1 VPTSPAKVQP
11 VTVTTPDEA
20 LSAAQDDNEPP
31 EAARVIV
38 AEDVVT
44 TLPLAS
50 STFTTGFVV
59 NAEPELVETGW
70 VVKTSFVAVP
80 ATEGEKFE
88 LVAEVSPLE
97 AAVKV

>member
-1 VPTSPAKVQP
+1 VQP

-20 LSAAQDDNEPP
+20 LSPAQDDNEPP
-31 EAARVIV
+31 EAARVIA
-38 AEDVVT
+38 AEEVVT

-50 STFTTGFVV
+50 WISITGSVV
-59 NAEPELVETGW
+59 NAAPEIPEAGRTM
-70 VVKTSFVAVP
+70 KTNFAAVP
-80 ATEGEKFE
+80 APEGEKVL

>member
-1 VPTSPAKVQP
+1 VQP

-20 LSAAQDDNEPP
+20 LSPAQDDSVPP

-38 AEDVVT
+38 ADDVVT

-59 NAEPELVETGW
+59 NAEPEVVETGW
-70 VVKTSFVAVP
+70 VVNTSFVAGP
-80 ATEGEKFE
+80 ATEGEKVL
-88 LVAEVSPLE
+88 LVAEASPLE

>member
-1 VPTSPAKVQP
+1 M
-11 VTVTTPDEA
+11 PDEA
-20 LSAAQDDNEPP
+20 LSPAQEDNEPP
-31 EAARVIV
+31 DAASVIV
-38 AEDVVT
+38 AEEVVT

-50 STFTTGFVV
+50 WISITGSVV
-59 NAEPELVETGW
+59 NAAPEIPEAGRTM
-70 VVKTSFVAVP
+70 KTNFAAVP